1 MIADGEPDEWP
12 LEPAERIEL
21 VSTDPALRGP
31 GETRVVLSAIIF
43 HPPSAHVTAWRDP
56 AGPAPGTRVVELRY
70 GVELDVLPHGTAYRT
85 ADVIMTIPE
94 DCRVV
99 AAPDLPGSEHDL
111 GGSRFRQHFDLPE
124 AGKTVRTRLIV
135 EVPAGRTGLTGSM
148 TCEVDL
154 RRDFGARWRRVPAVA
169 AQKTS
174 FTTGVPGH
182 RTGSAV
188 RLFVATDLAG
198 FSRRGPL
205 GSGRAQRGTAEVF
218 DRATGATGIELDDR
232 QVQGDGLFLVF
243 HPAIDERTVLRA
255 FYLELLSALREHNR
269 DLRPETA
276 LRHRIGIDRGLSER
290 TPLGWDKRAPT
301 AATRLCDCAQARTA
315 LEDNPKAPF
324 VLVVSDPLYQD
335 IFSDPDHDPPG
346 TTFTEIAIENP
357 AKGFAATAWMH
368 VAGE

>member
-1 MIADGEPDEWP
+1 LIGDGKPDEWP
-12 LEPAERIEL
+12 LEPAEWVEL

-31 GETRVVLSAIIF
+31 GETQAVLSAIIF
-43 HPPSAHVTAWRDP
+43 HQPRAHVTAWRDP
-56 AGPAPGTRVVELRY
+56 VGPAPGTSVVELRY
-70 GVELDVLPHGTAYRT
+70 GVELDVLPHGTTYRT
-85 ADVIMTIPE
+85 ADVIMTFPE

-99 AAPDLPGSEHDL
+99 AAPDLLGSEHDI
-111 GGSRFRQHFDLPE
+111 GGSRFRQHFDRPG
-124 AGKTVRTRLIV
+124 AGRTVRTRLIV
-135 EVPAGRTGLTGSM
+135 EVPAGRTDLTGSM

-154 RRDFGARWRRVPAVA
+154 RRSIGARSRRVPAVA
-169 AQKTS
+169 ARKTS
-174 FTTGVPGH
+174 FSTGVPGH
-182 RTGSAV
+182 HTGSAV

-198 FSRRGPL
+198 FSRRGL
-205 GSGRAQRGTAEVF
+205 MGSGRAQRGTAEVF

-269 DLRPETA
+269 DLRPEAA
-276 LRHRIGIDRGLSER
+276 LRHRVGIDRGLSER

-301 AATRLCDCAQARTA
+301 AATRLCDCVQARTA

-335 IFSDPDHDPPG
+335 IFRDPDHEPPG
-346 TTFTEIAIENP
+346 TAFTEIAIENP
-357 AKGFAATAWMH
+357 AKGFFATAWLH